1 MDQKITIK
9 GRKLYRGAEVVG
21 EITGWRQMTAK
32 WGATGPGY
40 GFKLINGRECEPCYA
55 YFDETVRAAKLEAAM
70 LPTLPTDDQWL
81 AALGPCG
88 R

>member
-1 MDQKITIK
+1 MIKIK
-9 GRKLYRGAEVVG
+9 GRKLYRRADVVG

-40 GFKLINGRECEPCYA
+40 WFRLINGRECEPCYA
-55 YFDETVRAAKLEAAM
+55 YFDEAVQAAKREAAM
-70 LPTLPTDDQWL
+70 IPAAPLEDQFL
-81 AALGPCG
+81 SALGPCE

>member
-1 MDQKITIK
+1 MTTSKITIK
-9 GRKLYRGAEVVG
+9 GRKLYRGSEVVG
-21 EITGWRQMTAK
+21 EITGWRQMAAK

-55 YFDETVRAAKLEAAM
+55 YFDETVRAAKYEAAK
-70 LPTLPTDDQWL
+70 LPTDEQYL

>member
-1 MDQKITIK
+1 MNDIKIR
-9 GRKLYRGAEVVG
+9 GRKLYCGTQVVG

-55 YFDETVRAAKLEAAM
+55 YFDETVKAAKYEASKM
-70 LPTLPTDDQWL
+70 LDHQTCKQE
-81 AALGPCG
+81 
-88 R
+88 RE